1 MYAYGMTH
9 PNPEGTYFDAHF
21 FILGTGSFFILDDG
35 WMDTL
40 IQKEREEEKTLTEK
54 QLKQRFEEGGGTIS
68 DAIFYGH
75 AMMDSIR

>member
-9 PNPEGTYFDAHF
+9 PKPEGTYFDAHF

-40 IQKEREEEKTLTEK
+40 IQNERKEEKSLTK
-54 QLKQRFEEGGGTIS
+54 QLLKQRFEEHIGTIS
-68 DAIFYGH
+68 EPIFYGH
-75 AMMDSIR
+75 ALMDSIR